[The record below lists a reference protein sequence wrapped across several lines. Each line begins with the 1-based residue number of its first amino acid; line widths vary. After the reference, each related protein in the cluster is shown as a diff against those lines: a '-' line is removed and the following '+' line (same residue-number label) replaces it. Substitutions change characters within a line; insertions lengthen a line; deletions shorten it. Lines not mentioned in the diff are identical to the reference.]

1 MWLAGTQT
9 IDVVIQFHVYSR
21 YSAGIDP
28 KPEAGNQPV
37 PAFRRHLGL
46 TDTHGFGLM
55 LVSIHLDLM
64 IYWASL
70 TIGSLWLSGR
80 ASERGWSEVRFLT
93 ETQNFSLSYARD
105 KTINVFRY
113 FFHLTYDIHVVIE
126 SVSRGRLVSIQSLL
140 YRIYFSAR
148 CFLILKY
155 FVKC

>member
-1 MWLAGTQT
+1 MWLTGTQT
-9 IDVVIQFHVYSR
+9 IDVVIQIHVYSR

-37 PAFRRHLGL
+37 PAFRRHLAL

-80 ASERGWSEVRFLT
+80 ASGRGWSEVRFLT

-105 KTINVFRY
+105 KTLNGFRY
-113 FFHLTYDIHVVIE
+113 LFHLTYDIHVVIE
-126 SVSRGRLVSIQSLL
+126 SVSRGSLISIQSLL

>member
-1 MWLAGTQT
+1 MAGTQT

-64 IYWASL
+64 IY
-70 TIGSLWLSGR
+70 
-80 ASERGWSEVRFLT
+80 
-93 ETQNFSLSYARD
+93 
-105 KTINVFRY
+105 
-113 FFHLTYDIHVVIE
+113 
-126 SVSRGRLVSIQSLL
+126 
-140 YRIYFSAR
+140 
-148 CFLILKY
+148 
-155 FVKC
+155 